1 MSASL
6 PRLAITMGDPAGVG
20 PEVCLHLLGNAD
32 MAALCSPVVFG
43 DAAVLQACAQKTA
56 LPFHTPVLSP
66 RQWENAWSTLQ
77 TPAVLDLGAITL
89 EAFQPG
95 TINAATGRAGY
106 TYVNKAIDAAL
117 AGQVAAVST
126 APLNK
131 EAMSLAGIKFPGH
144 TEIFATRTNA
154 IRSCMMQY
162 SEEIT
167 CTFVTV
173 HVGYRDVPS
182 LLTKERI
189 LDVIELTAA
198 GLERIRRRKPKLVV
212 CGLNPHAGEHG
223 LFGDREEERIII
235 PAIEAARA
243 KGIEI
248 EGPLP
253 PDTAFLPWKRK
264 STDAFVC
271 MYHDQ
276 GHIPVK
282 ALAFDSAV
290 NTTLGLPIIRTSVDH
305 GTALDIAWQGKA
317 RPDSL
322 YSAVRLAVQL
332 ADVKA
337 K

>member
-1 MSASL
+1 MK
-6 PRLAITMGDPAGVG
+6 RIAITMGDPAGVG
-20 PEVCLHLLGNAD
+20 PEVCLHLLANDAI
-32 MAALCSPVVFG
+32 ATLCVPVVFG
-43 DAAVLQACAQKTA
+43 DAAVLRACAAKTG
-56 LPFHTPVLSP
+56 LPFS
-66 RQWENAWSTLQ
+66 A
-77 TPAVLDLGAITL
+77 PAIDPGDLTQITEPSVFDLGVVSL
-89 EAFQPG
+89 SAFTPG
-95 TINAATGRAGY
+95 VINAATGNAAF
-106 TYVNKAIDAAL
+106 TYVNRAIDAAL

-144 TEIFATRTNA
+144 TEIFAARTGATRW
-154 IRSCMMQY
+154 CMMQY

-173 HVGYRDVPS
+173 HVGYREVPA
-182 LLTKERI
+182 LLTQERI
-189 LDVIELTAA
+189 LEVIELTAE
-198 GLERIRRRKPKLVV
+198 GLQRIRGRSPRIVV

-243 KGIEI
+243 KGIEV

-317 RPDSL
+317 NPGSL
-322 YSAVRLAVQL
+322 CSAVRLAVQL
-332 ADVKA
+332 AGG
-337 K
+337 